1 MFGITRNQRSSPGH
15 SAPHLASQVAETV
28 NNTPDEVEIEA
39 QEDALDHT
47 LGEMDNTT
55 LSEQLIR

>member
-1 MFGITRNQRSSPGH
+1 M
-15 SAPHLASQVAETV
+15 VAETV

-55 LSEQLIR
+55 LSEQLIM